1 MELKR
6 FKMHDERY
14 DRGEG
19 IHFWLQVILFTGI
32 GQLCWNIENQ
42 WFALFLN
49 AKVTLDVTYTTAM
62 TIVSATL
69 TLISSLLF
77 GTIQDRKGKRQ
88 IYLGVGFILW
98 GLSTILMYIAEP
110 IANIGTHSYVI
121 LAAWLVVLIDGIMS
135 FMGSIGYDSSVNIWI
150 NDHTTTKNK
159 GTIGAIV
166 GIMPVIATIVGTV
179 VGGAIIGDNQ
189 NYLLLFMCMGIGVI
203 ISGIICIIFT
213 RDKKNL
219 KPHKDGT
226 FMHQLLSPFR
236 FKELKDIPNIK
247 ELICSLLVMCVYSIS
262 FNFYFVYLG
271 TWAVYRLGFTEF
283 GFGVIEAVSMILGI
297 GVAIPLSR
305 LINKDKT
312 PLVTFLGIVLS
323 ILGLVLVY
331 FFVKDKTS
339 VNGAQPISAKNILLI
354 VSVFFFGTGQI
365 LMTESCMIW
374 CRGLFP
380 AKARGTFEGIR
391 TIFFVWIPMLVGTL
405 SGHFIIK
412 AFSENGVDAN
422 GMAINIPQQNL
433 FLFAAFMALVALIP
447 LFFATKEY
455 NKRIKAKNE
464 ALRNG
469 IIDPTLYDSIALDD
483 EGNDY
488 DLASKSDEEL
498 ANMNKSEV
506 NEDNGT
512 N

>member
-1 MELKR
+1 
-6 FKMHDERY
+6 
-14 DRGEG
+14 
-19 IHFWLQVILFTGI
+19 
-32 GQLCWNIENQ
+32 
-42 WFALFLN
+42 
-49 AKVTLDVTYTTAM
+49 
-62 TIVSATL
+62 
-69 TLISSLLF
+69 
-77 GTIQDRKGKRQ
+77 
-88 IYLGVGFILW
+88 
-98 GLSTILMYIAEP
+98 
-110 IANIGTHSYVI
+110 
-121 LAAWLVVLIDGIMS
+121 
-135 FMGSIGYDSSVNIWI
+135 
-150 NDHTTTKNK
+150 
-159 GTIGAIV
+159 
-166 GIMPVIATIVGTV
+166 
-179 VGGAIIGDNQ
+179 
-189 NYLLLFMCMGIGVI
+189 
-203 ISGIICIIFT
+203 
-213 RDKKNL
+213 
-219 KPHKDGT
+219 
-226 FMHQLLSPFR
+226 
-236 FKELKDIPNIK
+236 
-247 ELICSLLVMCVYSIS
+247 MCVYSIS

-331 FFVKDKTS
+331 FFVKDQTS